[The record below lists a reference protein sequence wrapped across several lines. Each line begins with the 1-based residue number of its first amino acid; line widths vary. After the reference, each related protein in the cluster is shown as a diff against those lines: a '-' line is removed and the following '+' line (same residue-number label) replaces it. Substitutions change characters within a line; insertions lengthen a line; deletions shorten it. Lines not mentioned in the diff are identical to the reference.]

1 MPVEG
6 RGVQVASKPD
16 SGLPFLGIVSGDR
29 RRTHAEVADRVAR
42 IAGGLHK
49 LGVKQGDSVCILM
62 RNDIAFIE
70 AAYAAMRLG
79 AYGVPVNWH
88 FKPEEIN
95 YILGD
100 SGTSVLIAHAD
111 MLHQLREAIPAGV
124 TVLSV
129 PTPPEILAT
138 YRIDRDHMSTPDFA
152 TDFETW
158 LAQQTPYDG
167 PVVPQ
172 PSNMIYTSGTTGNPK
187 GVRRDAPTPEQMAA
201 AERMRGLIYGLKPGA
216 RALLPGPLYH
226 SAPNSFGLRAG
237 RLGGALVIMPRF
249 EPEEFLRLIERERID
264 TIFMVPTM
272 FIRLMRLPDEVRR
285 KYDMS
290 SLRHVIHAAA
300 PCPPDVKRAM
310 IEWWGPV
317 IYEFYGSTESGAVT
331 FANSEDALK
340 KPGTVGKIS
349 PGAELRF
356 VGDDGR
362 VLPQGEIGEI
372 YSRISSNPDFTYH
385 NKPAKRV
392 EIERDGFITSGD
404 VGYIDADG
412 YVFICD
418 RKRDM
423 VISGGVNIYPAE
435 IEAVL
440 QAVPGVHDCAV
451 FGIPDAEF
459 GEALMAVVEPQPGV
473 TLEVADIRARLKAVA
488 RRLQGAK
495 TRRNPVQPAAGGFR
509 QDLQAP
515 PARSLLGAGGAKDLR
530 EGTGP
535 PPSSSCAAAKK
546 LQTWACRAFSG
557 ELNMSPQAMPSMPAE
572 AQTAH
577 RRRQA
582 LEEDTRLRNDIRLL
596 GRILGDTVRDQ
607 EGADVF
613 DLVERIRQTSIRFHR
628 DEDRKARSEL
638 EQILDGMSI
647 SKTVLIVRA
656 FSYFSHLANIAEDQ
670 NTIRQMRT
678 RSAAKGAPRAGAL
691 ADTLAHGAGRGS

>member
-1 MPVEG
+1 M
-6 RGVQVASKPD
+6 QVASKPD
-16 SGLPFLGIVSGDR
+16 TGSLFLGITSGDR
-29 RRTHAEVADRVAR
+29 RRPHAEVADRVAR
-42 IAGGLHK
+42 IAGGLHR

-70 AAYAAMRLG
+70 AAYGAMRLG

-88 FKPEEIN
+88 FKPEEID
-95 YILGD
+95 YILRD
-100 SGTSVLIAHAD
+100 SGTSALIGHAD
-111 MLHQLREAIPAGV
+111 LLHQLREAIPSGV

-129 PTPPEILAT
+129 PTPPEILST
-138 YRIDRDHMSTPDFA
+138 YKIDRDHLATPAFA
-152 TDFETW
+152 IDFESW
-158 LAQQTPYDG
+158 LARQAPYDG

-187 GVRRDAPTPEQMAA
+187 GVRRAAPTPEQSAA
-201 AERMRGLIYGLKPGA
+201 AERMRGMIYGLKPGA

-272 FIRLMRLPDEVRR
+272 FIRLMRLPEDVRR
-285 KYDMS
+285 KYDVS

-310 IEWWGPV
+310 IDWWGPI
-317 IYEFYGSTESGAVT
+317 IYEFYGSTELGAVT

-372 YSRISSNPDFTYH
+372 YSRIADNPDFTYH
-385 NKPAKRV
+385 NKPEKRV

-435 IEAVL
+435 IESVL
-440 QAVPGVHDCAV
+440 HAVPGVHDCAV

-459 GEALMAVVEPQPGV
+459 GEALMAVVEPEAGV
-473 TLEVADIRARLKAVA
+473 TLDAAGIRAKLKASLADYKVPKHIEIQSSLPREDSGKIFK
-488 RRLQGAK
+488 RRL
-495 TRRNPVQPAAGGFR
+495 
-509 QDLQAP
+509 
-515 PARSLLGAGGAKDLR
+515 
-530 EGTGP
+530 
-535 PPSSSCAAAKK
+535 
-546 LQTWACRAFSG
+546 
-557 ELNMSPQAMPSMPAE
+557 
-572 AQTAH
+572 
-577 RRRQA
+577 
-582 LEEDTRLRNDIRLL
+582 
-596 GRILGDTVRDQ
+596 RDPYW
-607 EGADVF
+607 E
-613 DLVERIRQTSIRFHR
+613 
-628 DEDRKARSEL
+628 
-638 EQILDGMSI
+638 
-647 SKTVLIVRA
+647 
-656 FSYFSHLANIAEDQ
+656 
-670 NTIRQMRT
+670 
-678 RSAAKGAPRAGAL
+678 RAG
-691 ADTLAHGAGRGS
+691 RRI